1 MYTIMPSLS
10 PITSTDL
17 KNRTADI
24 LNMVYYK
31 DHKYTIKRH
40 GKPIA
45 VLEPIT
51 KARTKTKE
59 LVSLKSALNNSF
71 GRMPDFPDVTK
82 TRHFR
87 HRNTTL

>member
-1 MYTIMPSLS
+1 MPSLY

-31 DHKYTIKRH
+31 DHTYTIKRH

-45 VLEPIT
+45 ILEPIT
-51 KARTKTKE
+51 KTKTKGKTT
-59 LVSLKSALNNSF
+59 LKAALANSF
-71 GRMPDFPDVTK
+71 GSLPDFPDVTE
-82 TRHFR
+82 TRFFR
-87 HRNTTL
+87 SRNITL